1 MKYFILVI
9 LIAVWSCQ
17 TNQTSQK
24 NLVGKEKSD
33 CFNYPTG
40 IDSLNLD
47 DMYDSAR
54 WYVFTWHCD
63 EYYKSKRDTSQFIAF
78 GELPLKFRE
87 LNLRGDTVDI
97 VFDFIDK
104 YENSPILPSM
114 SRDTKELS
122 TGVGFSMK
130 TKSKLYMLSI
140 SGYTSFI
147 KGGANRYE
155 NPLQPEVLK
164 FIRSN
169 WDKLDDC
176 FRSIAEQKGIK
187 KQW

>member
-1 MKYFILVI
+1 MKYIILIILVVI
-9 LIAVWSCQ
+9 LGCQ
-17 TNQTSQK
+17 ANQTSQK
-24 NLVGKEKSD
+24 SSVDKDKTD
-33 CFNYPTG
+33 CFKYPKS
-40 IDSLNLD
+40 IDSLNLR

-63 EYYKSKRDTSQFIAF
+63 EYYKSKMDTSQFITF

-104 YENSPILPSM
+104 NENSPILPSM
-114 SRDTKELS
+114 TRDTKELS

-130 TKSKLYMLSI
+130 TKAKLYMLSL
-140 SGYTSFI
+140 SGYTSVI

-155 NPLQPEVLK
+155 NPLQPDVLK
-164 FIRSN
+164 FIRCN
-169 WDKLDDC
+169 WDRLDEC
-176 FRSIAEQKGIK
+176 FRRLAEHKRVK
-187 KQW
+187 E